1 MTMVEALV
9 AASIL
14 AGGLLAVMR
23 TVQIS
28 IRAQMRSEVHA
39 TAARLAL
46 EKMEEIRNQPQ
57 IAVGEE
63 SGDFEDNFPEFRWE
77 IRISEGEMPGLFEVL
92 AIITYDFQEQ
102 EHEYTLSALQRET
115 GAESATEEGGAA
127 F

>member
-1 MTMVEALV
+1 M
-9 AASIL
+9 
-14 AGGLLAVMR
+14 MR
-23 TVQIS
+23 TVQVS

-77 IRISEGEMPGLFEVL
+77 IRISEGDLPGLFEIL
-92 AIITYDFQEQ
+92 TIITYDFQEK
-102 EHEYTLSALQRET
+102 EHEYTLAALQRET
-115 GAESATEEGGAA
+115 GGETADEEGGAA